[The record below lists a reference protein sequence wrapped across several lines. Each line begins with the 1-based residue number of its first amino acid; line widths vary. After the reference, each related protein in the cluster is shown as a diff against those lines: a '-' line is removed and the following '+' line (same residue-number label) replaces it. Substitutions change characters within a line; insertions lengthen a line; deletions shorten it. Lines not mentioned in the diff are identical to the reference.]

1 MGSTFGFTP
10 AMRTAIVALIAV
22 CLAGLVWRGFTIYQA
37 DQRAL
42 KAAAFLEEL
51 EAGRE
56 VPTAAAPAAAAE
68 MPTQAEAVKPKLVVH
83 VEGAVHSPGVYS
95 LDDGS
100 RVNDAI
106 LAAGGVLPEGVPG
119 ALNLAAPL
127 IDGAK
132 IYVYTQE
139 ELQPAVQA
147 PAMAQGA
154 TYQPV
159 TQSQAAAAAS
169 GGLVNINTA
178 SQSELES
185 VPGIGPATARAIID
199 HRTQNG
205 PFGQV
210 DELIDVPGIGPK
222 TLERLRPHLGV

>member
-10 AMRTAIVALIAV
+10 AMRTAIAALLAV
-22 CLAGLVWRGFTIYQA
+22 CLAGLVWRGVTIYQA

-42 KAAAFLEEL
+42 KAAAFLKEL
-51 EAGRE
+51 EAGE
-56 VPTAAAPAAAAE
+56 PSPVSAAGAGEPPAQSEGAR
-68 MPTQAEAVKPKLVVH
+68 PKLVVH

-95 LDDGS
+95 LDEGA

-127 IDGAK
+127 VDGAK
-132 IYVYTQE
+132 IYVYTRE
-139 ELQPAVQA
+139 ELQPAAAA
-147 PAMAQGA
+147 PPLAQGA

-159 TQSQAAAAAS
+159 VETPAAAS
-169 GGLVNINTA
+169 PSGGLISINTA
-178 SQSELES
+178 SQTELES

-199 HRTQNG
+199 YRIKNG
-205 PFGQV
+205 PFGKV
-210 DELIDVPGIGPK
+210 DDLINVSGIGPK
-222 TLERLRPHLGV
+222 TLERLRPYLSV